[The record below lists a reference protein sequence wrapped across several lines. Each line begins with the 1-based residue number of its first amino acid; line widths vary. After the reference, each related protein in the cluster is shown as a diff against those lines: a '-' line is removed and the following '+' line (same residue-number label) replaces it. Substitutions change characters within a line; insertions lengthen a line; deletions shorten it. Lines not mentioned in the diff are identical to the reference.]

1 MAISPVVILTWFNVF
16 SDIVIRLGMLKKAFQ
31 EVTGMTDEEVDKALA
46 NESQETKDLLAIM
59 KQVKVPE
66 ENP

>member
-1 MAISPVVILTWFNVF
+1 MAVSPVVILTWFNAF

-66 ENP
+66 KNP